1 MTIRFETY
9 GIREA
14 VAELRNYDR
23 TMYEEIIKDLKQKGQ
38 PLVSKVAEAFP
49 MQPFRRKSNW
59 RTVGRSRNGFPPYD
73 GAKVRAGVQPQI
85 STQKSQSASGQTGI
99 YRLIQKDGG
108 GAVYDG
114 AGRRTSNQFTTNLD
128 KPYSTK
134 SSSGKLRS
142 RVMYGTMLAN
152 MNLVQ
157 EIIDETISKTNKI
170 VQDNI
175 LRNVA

>member
-14 VAELRNYDR
+14 IAELRKYDR
-23 TMYEEIIKDLKQKGQ
+23 SMYEVIVKDLRDKGQ
-38 PLVSKVAEAFP
+38 PLASKVADAFP
-49 MQPFRRKSNW
+49 MQPFRRVSNW
-59 RTVGRSRNGFPPYD
+59 RTEGRSKNGFPPYN
-73 GAKVRAGVQPQI
+73 GARVRAGVRPAITTAKPQV
-85 STQKSQSASGQTGI
+85 GRPTGI
-99 YRLIQKDGG
+99 YRLEQKDGG

-114 AGRRTSNQFTTNLD
+114 AGRKTSSQFTTNLD
-128 KPYSTK
+128 RPYSTK